1 MTAEAADSTGFGS
14 PGKGAGLRGTGSKR
28 NRWIATFSTGIVAG
42 LLAGLFGVGG
52 GIIMVPALVY
62 LVGLDQ
68 IRAHGTSLAA
78 VTVLAVSSGLSYA
91 LAGQIDWHLAV
102 LLASG
107 SVFGAWFGAKLLPRM
122 NPRSAAIAFN
132 VLLVVTALRM
142 LIGGGDSG
150 THRSLTLWL
159 SVALVVAGALV
170 GLLASLLGVGGGA
183 VLVPLMVVGLGMPTA
198 MAKGTSLAVIVF
210 SSVVG
215 TVGNRRHSNV
225 DVSAA
230 VMVGLSGVVFGF
242 IGGQI
247 SLGLSDR
254 VADITFALLLLVV
267 ATKMA
272 WDLRRDRAPRDGDL
286 QPG

>member
-1 MTAEAADSTGFGS
+1 MTADPADSTSIGTPGASAESSQSGS
-14 PGKGAGLRGTGSKR
+14 NK
-28 NRWIATFSTGIVAG
+28 NRWIATFATGIVAG
-42 LLAGLFGVGG
+42 LLSGLFGVGG

-78 VTVLAVSSGLSYA
+78 VTVLAISSGSSYA
-91 LAGQIDWHLAV
+91 LEGQIDWHLAV

-107 SVFGAWFGAKLLPRM
+107 SVFGAWFGAKLLPRVH
-122 NPRSAAIAFN
+122 PRSAAIAFN
-132 VLLVVTALRM
+132 VLLVVTAVRM

-150 THRSLTLWL
+150 THRALTLWL
-159 SVALVVAGALV
+159 SVVLVLAGVAV

-183 VLVPLMVVGLGMPTA
+183 VLVPLMVVGMGMPTVV
-198 MAKGTSLAVIVF
+198 AKGTSLAVIVF

-215 TVGNRRHSNV
+215 TIGNRRHSNI
-225 DVSAA
+225 DVPAA
-230 VMVGLSGVVFGF
+230 VTVGLSGVLFGF
-242 IGGQI
+242 IGGQV

-254 VADITFALLLLVV
+254 VADTMFAALLLAV

-272 WDLRRDRAPRDGDL
+272 WDLRRARAPRDGDL
-286 QPG
+286 QLH